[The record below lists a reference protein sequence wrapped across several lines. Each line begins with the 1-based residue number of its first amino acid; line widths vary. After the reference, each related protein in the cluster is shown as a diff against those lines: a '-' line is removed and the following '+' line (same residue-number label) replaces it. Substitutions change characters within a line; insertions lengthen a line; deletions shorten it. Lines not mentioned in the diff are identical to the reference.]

1 MNNTNLKY
9 GLVALMGLGLSAN
22 VSANDLTCSDVEF
35 TPAAFAAYEYVDQA
49 CLDVVDRDGGTFV
62 KMTATKVVPPDL
74 APGVSNFLRFHHS
87 DGTQGPRHKTNLPRN
102 FEIYLSGT
110 PANKPVRLADV
121 NEGQDI
127 NIYVGNVETEYWV
140 SLLEEEEMV
149 EEAIVEE
156 IIEEEIVEE
165 IIEEEMEAELPTT
178 AGPLPWLALFGS
190 LFLLLGGALRF
201 SRKQ

>member
-1 MNNTNLKY
+1 MNKMNLKY
-9 GLVALMGLGLSAN
+9 GLVALAGLGLSAN
-22 VSANDLTCSDVEF
+22 VSAADLTCNDIEF
-35 TPAAFAAYEYVDQA
+35 TPAAFAAYQYVDKA
-49 CLDVVDRDGGTFV
+49 CLDVVDRDGGTFA

-74 APGVSNFLRFHHS
+74 APGVSNFLRFHHA

-102 FEIYLSGT
+102 FQVMLSGQ
-110 PANKPVRLADV
+110 PVRLADV

-127 NIYVGNVETEYWV
+127 NIYAGQEFWV
-140 SLLEEEEMV
+140 SLLVVEEV
-149 EEAIVEE
+149 IEEAIVEE
-156 IIEEEIVEE
+156 IVEEAIIEE

-190 LFLLLGGALRF
+190 LFLILGGALRF

>member
-1 MNNTNLKY
+1 MNKVNLKY
-9 GLVALMGLGLSAN
+9 GFVALAALGLSVN
-22 VSANDLTCSDVEF
+22 VSAADLTCNDIEF
-35 TPAAFAAYEYVDQA
+35 TPEAFAAYQYADKA
-49 CLDVVDRDGGTFV
+49 CLEMVDRDGGTFA
-62 KMTATKVVPPDL
+62 KFTATKVVPPDI
-74 APGVSNFLRFHHS
+74 APGVSNFLRFKHS
-87 DGTQGPRHKTNLPRN
+87 DGTVGARKKTNLPRN
-102 FEIYLSGT
+102 FQVMLDG
-110 PANKPVRLADV
+110 NPVRLAEV

-127 NIYVGNVETEYWV
+127 NIYVGREFWV
-140 SLLEEEEMV
+140 SLLAV

-156 IIEEEIVEE
+156 LIVEEIIEEAIVEE